1 MIFIMI
7 FYYFGVDIED
17 LVIKKED
24 PSSSDEL
31 ILIEPPYQSVIGMYS
46 LWNWTTIKFRILKL
60 SWNPTCDRWTNYM
73 WIKYNSLF
81 KGGIWKGILFIDK
94 EGGNLKEFQQSVLNT
109 ICFITCITKVSQC
122 VHIYNK
128 PSSMLPLV

>member
-46 LWNWTTIKFRILKL
+46 LWNWTTIKFRIL
-60 SWNPTCDRWTNYM
+60 
-73 WIKYNSLF
+73 
-81 KGGIWKGILFIDK
+81 
-94 EGGNLKEFQQSVLNT
+94 
-109 ICFITCITKVSQC
+109 
-122 VHIYNK
+122 
-128 PSSMLPLV
+128 